1 MQKAILLIVTI
12 ALAFTLLIQ
21 EPQHEVTAINIEVP
35 VRVFEGSK
43 FVENLTMED
52 FEVYEDGVLQRI
64 EAVYLIKKA
73 SIKKSEGKKIF
84 SPKTSRNFYLL
95 FEITEY
101 TPKIGDAIDYFIQ
114 NVLLPTDNLVITTP
128 IKAYR
133 VKKEILRK
141 APKSELVRQFKG
153 ILKKDAW
160 IGNSEYKSIVRNL
173 IGLTRALSSDSFIRD
188 EYSAEEYKEMTLE
201 RYEYLLNRLES
212 LRKLDSKKL
221 MDFAEY
227 LKGQEGQKF
236 VFLFYQREFLPQLKP
251 RDFAR
256 LSGDP
261 KIIDFFGFFFR
272 ELTLDIEK
280 VEQAYSDS
288 SISIHFLFFTKPAEY
303 IPGIFMQ
310 EHSEDIFSA
319 FRDMAL
325 ATGGTMESSANPT
338 YLFQKT
344 IEASENLYLI
354 YYSPKNYKADGKFK
368 KIEVKVKGKNYK
380 VTHRTWYI
388 AD

>member
-1 MQKAILLIVTI
+1 MQRAILLIVTI
-12 ALAFTLLIQ
+12 ALAFTLLAQ
-21 EPQHEVTAINIEVP
+21 EIQHEVTAINIEVP
-35 VRVFEGSK
+35 VRVFKGSK
-43 FVENLTMED
+43 FVENLTMDD

-73 SIKKSEGKKIF
+73 SIKKSEGKKTY

-114 NVLLPTDNLVITTP
+114 NVLLPTDNLVIKTP

-133 VKKEILRK
+133 TKKETLSK
-141 APKSELVRQFKG
+141 APKSELVRQFKS

-160 IGNSEYKSIVRNL
+160 IGNSEYKGIIRNL

-188 EYSAEEYKEMTLE
+188 EYSTGEYKEMTLE

-221 MDFAEY
+221 MD
-227 LKGQEGQKF
+227 
-236 VFLFYQREFLPQLKP
+236 
-251 RDFAR
+251 
-256 LSGDP
+256 
-261 KIIDFFGFFFR
+261 
-272 ELTLDIEK
+272 
-280 VEQAYSDS
+280 
-288 SISIHFLFFTKPAEY
+288 
-303 IPGIFMQ
+303 
-310 EHSEDIFSA
+310 
-319 FRDMAL
+319 
-325 ATGGTMESSANPT
+325 
-338 YLFQKT
+338 
-344 IEASENLYLI
+344 
-354 YYSPKNYKADGKFK
+354 
-368 KIEVKVKGKNYK
+368 YK